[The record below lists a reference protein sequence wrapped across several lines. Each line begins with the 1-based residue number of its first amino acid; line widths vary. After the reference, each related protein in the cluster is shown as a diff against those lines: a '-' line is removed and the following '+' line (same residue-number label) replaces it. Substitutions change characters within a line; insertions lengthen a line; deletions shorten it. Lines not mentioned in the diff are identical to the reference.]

1 MILAMKTMSLKLP
14 DELDRKLTAAVKQRG
29 IAKSDVVREALAQ
42 YLADAQSPR
51 SGSLLA
57 LAGDLAGCVDDLAPD
72 TSTNPKY
79 LDDFGR

>member
-1 MILAMKTMSLKLP
+1 MLSMKTISLKLP
-14 DELDRKLTAAVKQRG
+14 DDLERKLNATVKQRG

-42 YLADAQSPR
+42 YLADTQSSR
-51 SGSLLA
+51 GGSLLA

-72 TSTNPKY
+72 TSTNPRY